1 MSETHTQTT
10 LPASEQEA
18 ISAEIFTFIAFFQR
32 EEEETWDGIKG
43 KELNLP
49 AGFAAA
55 WTFQS

>member
-1 MSETHTQTT
+1 MSETHMNTT

-18 ISAEIFTFIAFFQR
+18 ISAEILPFIAFFQT
-32 EEEETWDGIKG
+32 EEEKTWDGIKG

-49 AGFAAA
+49 AGLAAA